1 MQKVLYKRKDGKI
14 ADSIEQILNAD
25 KKEFDE
31 ILETLRDPKGI
42 LDVLYQ
48 EEIDNPDMTQEMFEV
63 AFFLRELSKI
73 ETNQISSQQKKRI
86 HKLQQFRTE
95 KALKKLIREEHKLS
109 KKEVE
114 EIFGVL
120 EGRESFSGFINRKKI
135 ESKQKIKSKNIF
147 SLLKLGKNKGLP
159 EGEKSREGH
168 YYDIMNRVCNGDY
181 SIQFFS
187 NKQQGYINNF
197 RLIKNRLDAEE
208 QMKSYPIVIGREDEP
223 DWKINDELKEY
234 VYRDMPE
241 GLTSEEKAIWI
252 YMKLCKTLNYDDSRH
267 FGNMSNKINISLLES
282 IRPNSKLICFDFAR
296 VYAKLVNSIPDS
308 DIEAKIVGREGHFLV
323 NLVSKD
329 IIMTAEATKAI
340 STTNEFFKV
349 KMGLPIEGIHAEY
362 DPRGIVQ
369 NSIERFT
376 PLIYKDVR
384 TIKSYIDML
393 DVIRSEETGRD
404 TKTEETELYNKLDSL
419 AKTMKE
425 NNVSGT
431 EAIMGI
437 IKFSKLGFFG
447 DNTEDAWIRKKTQ
460 SREDGIKYKSG
471 IIVSQGENNQ
481 FYILDCTDMKVI
493 QMRKEDLLEKFRCG
507 EYSYKDPNYT
517 IKALKEELQ
526 ISEEETIK
534 QGEENIEI

>member
-1 MQKVLYKRKDGKI
+1 MQKVLYKRKNGKI

-147 SLLKLGKNKGLP
+147 YLLKLGKNKGLP

-187 NKQQGYINNF
+187 NEQQGYINNF

-517 IKALKEELQ
+517 IEALKEELP

-534 QGEENIEI
+534 KGEENIEI

>member
-1 MQKVLYKRKDGKI
+1 MQKVLYKRKNGKI

-147 SLLKLGKNKGLP
+147 YLLKLGKNKGLP

-187 NKQQGYINNF
+187 NEQQGYINNF

-340 STTNEFFKV
+340 STTNDFFKV

-517 IKALKEELQ
+517 IEALKEELP

-534 QGEENIEI
+534 KGEENIEI

>member
-1 MQKVLYKRKDGKI
+1 MQKVLYKRKNGKI

-147 SLLKLGKNKGLP
+147 YLLKLGKNKGLP

-187 NKQQGYINNF
+187 NEQQGYINNF

-517 IKALKEELQ
+517 IEALKEELP
-526 ISEEETIK
+526 ISEETIK

>member
-1 MQKVLYKRKDGKI
+1 MQKVLYKRKNGKI

-25 KKEFDE
+25 KKEFDK

-147 SLLKLGKNKGLP
+147 SLLKLGKNKGLA

-187 NKQQGYINNF
+187 NEQQGYINNF

-241 GLTSEEKAIWI
+241 GLTPEEKAIWI

-329 IIMTAEATKAI
+329 IIMTAEATNAI

-517 IKALKEELQ
+517 IEALKEELP
-526 ISEEETIK
+526 ISEETIK

>member
-1 MQKVLYKRKDGKI
+1 MQKVLYKRKNGKI

-48 EEIDNPDMTQEMFEV
+48 EEIDNPDMTREMFEV

-147 SLLKLGKNKGLP
+147 YFLKLGKNKGLP

-187 NKQQGYINNF
+187 NEQQGYINNF

>member
-1 MQKVLYKRKDGKI
+1 MQKVLYKRKNGKI

-147 SLLKLGKNKGLP
+147 SLLKLGKNKRLP

-187 NKQQGYINNF
+187 NEQQGYINNF

-252 YMKLCKTLNYDDSRH
+252 YMKLCKTLNYDDSRYL
-267 FGNMSNKINISLLES
+267 GNVSNKINISLLES

-329 IIMTAEATKAI
+329 IIMTAEATNAI

-393 DVIRSEETGRD
+393 DVIRSEEIGRD

-481 FYILDCTDMKVI
+481 FYILDYTDMKVI

-517 IKALKEELQ
+517 IEALKEELP
-526 ISEEETIK
+526 ISEETIK

>member
-1 MQKVLYKRKDGKI
+1 MQIVLYKRENGKI
-14 ADSIEQILNAD
+14 ADSIKQILNAD

-31 ILETLRDPKGI
+31 ILETLRDPKVI
-42 LDVLYQ
+42 LDVLYK
-48 EEIDNPDMTQEMFEV
+48 EEIVNPDMTQEMFEV

-86 HKLQQFRTE
+86 HKLQQCRTD
-95 KALKKLIREEHKLS
+95 KALKKLIRDEHKLN
-109 KKEVE
+109 KREVE

-120 EGRESFSGFINRKKI
+120 EGRESFSEFTNRKKI
-135 ESKQKIKSKNIF
+135 ESKQKIKSKSIF
-147 SLLKLGKNKGLP
+147 SFLKLGKNKGLP
-159 EGEKSREGH
+159 EGEKSREKH
-168 YYDIMNRVCNGDY
+168 YYEIMNRVCNGDC
-181 SIQFFS
+181 SVQFFS
-187 NKQQGYINNF
+187 NEQQGYINNF

-252 YMKLCKTLNYDDSRH
+252 YMKLCKTLNYDDSRLWEDV
-267 FGNMSNKINISLLES
+267 SNKINISLLES

-296 VYAKLVNSIPDS
+296 VYAKLVNSMPDS

-329 IIMTAEATKAI
+329 IIMTAEATNAI
-340 STTNEFFKV
+340 SNTNEFFKV
-349 KMGLPIEGIHAEY
+349 KMGLPIEGIHASY
-362 DPRGIVQ
+362 DPRGIIQ

-376 PLIYKDVR
+376 PLIYKDVH
-384 TIKSYIDML
+384 TIKSYIHML
-393 DVIRSEETGRD
+393 DVIRSEETARD
-404 TKTEETELYNKLDSL
+404 TKTEETELYNKLNSL

-431 EAIMGI
+431 ESIMGI

-447 DNTEDAWIRKKTQ
+447 DNTEEAWIRKKTQ
-460 SREDGIKYKSG
+460 SREEGIKYNSG

-481 FYILDCTDMKVI
+481 FCILDCTDMKVI
-493 QMRKEDLLEKFRCG
+493 QMRKEELLEKFRGG
-507 EYSYKDPNYT
+507 EYRYKDPDYT
-517 IKALKEELQ
+517 IEALKEELP